1 MFARKSQ
8 GDLFTVNLPVA
19 ASVLL
24 IDDVITT
31 GATVISCAQALAL
44 GGAEQILVLS
54 LGRTPWFGEGGQST
68 VSSETGMTVDSPPSH
83 SPGA

>member
-1 MFARKSQ
+1 MVGRKSQ
-8 GDLFTVNLPVA
+8 GDLFTVNLPVP

-54 LGRTPWFGEGGQST
+54 LGRTPWVSESRLST
-68 VSSETGMTVDSPPSH
+68 VSSKTGMAVDSAPSQ